1 MVSLINNKGSGQL
14 RSSWVEL
21 ASNRVFEASD
31 PVESIAFDTKTSRLA
46 ITSHHGHIAMYNIGR
61 NGTMTE
67 SWSARSDENKKFY
80 DGGRKILIFVLE
92 TGEMVCRD
100 VETSQEDWRKVLKSG
115 IKKKCVKDGAFAE
128 QASAI
133 VCGSDHGKV
142 YVFSMSSSTP
152 IQVLVPARKTVEVQ
166 AIGTTTTSDA
176 HFIASGSSAGMSEI
190 TVWEKPVRD
199 TISGP
204 VMGQSSTFTPIAS
217 QYLNEIRANLYHS
230 VT

>member
-1 MVSLINNKGSGQL
+1 
-14 RSSWVEL
+14 
-21 ASNRVFEASD
+21 
-31 PVESIAFDTKTSRLA
+31 
-46 ITSHHGHIAMYNIGR
+46 MYNIGR

-100 VETSQEDWRKVLKSG
+100 VETSQEDLAKGPEIRDVSMVNTFVC
-115 IKKKCVKDGAFAE
+115 KKKCVKDGAFAE

-190 TVWEKPVRD
+190 TVWEKP
-199 TISGP
+199 P
-204 VMGQSSTFTPIAS
+204 VS
-217 QYLNEIRANLYHS
+217 QRNTGKPVPFGDLECELCEYLIFGAL
-230 VT
+230 